1 MTYDVILR
9 KKDNKYV
16 ARIRDWPE
24 LVVEESTR
32 DAALSQMKAQLVE
45 YLSNPPEIV
54 KIDVDPQGQE
64 NPWLRFAGMWADDP
78 TWDEFVAEVDTYRQE
93 IDEANPC
100 MTWPQM
106 SHIREDLER
115 HQLTRFVEQRL
126 IVEVSTDC
134 QNRRYHQQSY
144 PQQCEAVQPIG
155 GLIKPIVFSKSL
167 PKIQIYTAGKA
178 QNRRLHFS

>member
-24 LVVEESTR
+24 LVVEEPTR
-32 DAALSQMKAQLVE
+32 DAALSQMKTQLVE

-78 TWDEFVAEVDTYRQE
+78 TWDEFVAEVDAYRQE
-93 IDEANPC
+93 IDEANP
-100 MTWPQM
+100 
-106 SHIREDLER
+106 
-115 HQLTRFVEQRL
+115 
-126 IVEVSTDC
+126 
-134 QNRRYHQQSY
+134 
-144 PQQCEAVQPIG
+144 EA
-155 GLIKPIVFSKSL
+155 
-167 PKIQIYTAGKA
+167 
-178 QNRRLHFS
+178 